1 MKSEEHID
9 NGSVFI
15 WCPNGAGTRCTVI
28 ERINITL
35 TPNGEREFVPREQVT
50 PLLVV
55 YSTLF
60 LHINISFAILLS
72 LTIVLSC
79 FYLLIFYFE
88 KFST

>member
-1 MKSEEHID
+1 MKSEEHTA

-15 WCPNGAGTRCTVI
+15 WCTNGGTRCTVI

-55 YSTLF
+55 YCALF
-60 LHINISFAILLS
+60 LHINISFVLLLS
-72 LTIVLSC
+72 LSIVLSC